1 MEMELILFIDDIDL
15 YHSKVLGSF
24 IFPILLCP
32 TVKLSLILTIFI
44 LISTV
49 LIQAPI
55 LSH

>member
-1 MEMELILFIDDIDL
+1 MEMEIILFIDDIDL
-15 YHSKVLGSF
+15 HHSKVLGSF

-32 TVKLSLILTIFI
+32 TVKSSLILTIFI